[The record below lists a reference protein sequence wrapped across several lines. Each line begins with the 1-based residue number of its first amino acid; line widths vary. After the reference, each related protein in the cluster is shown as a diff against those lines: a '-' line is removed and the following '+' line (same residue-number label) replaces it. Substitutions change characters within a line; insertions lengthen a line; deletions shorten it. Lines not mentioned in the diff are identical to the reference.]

1 MSANTL
7 SALPP
12 ATNASRA
19 IPGLYIV
26 KLVSV
31 WDAGKS
37 QFANE
42 TTGEYDDQAGF
53 RWEIV
58 KVLDTEANDPAAL
71 VGTTITR
78 YCKMTMGPRSNMR
91 LFAEAH
97 LGRKLEDAEQLDVDK
112 ILNTYAKMS
121 VAQKQGQ
128 RGMETHVTMSP
139 HKKEK
144 SAPAPPPLPAVE
156 DDDEDPF

>member
-1 MSANTL
+1 MSVNTL
-7 SALPP
+7 ATLPA
-12 ATNASRA
+12 ATNASKA

-26 KLVSV
+26 KLTSV

-42 TTGEYDDQAGF
+42 QTGEYDNQAGF
-53 RWEIV
+53 RWEIM
-58 KVLDTEANDPAAL
+58 KVLDTEADDPATL
-71 VGTTITR
+71 VGTAITR
-78 YCKMTMGPRSNMR
+78 YCKMSMGPRSNMR

-97 LGRKLEDAEQLDVDK
+97 LGRKLEDAEQLDVDQ

-139 HKKEK
+139 HKKDK
-144 SAPAPPPLPAVE
+144 VGKAAPPPPPVD